1 MKFAEKNMR
10 SGQKPLLIYID
21 EDLKAKWKSICKSRR
36 ITFKSLIVD
45 SVEDRM
51 MDNERRSVIEFIEA
65 QDNIYKKIENNIN
78 QFAKIANTSKWISEM
93 EMKIFN
99 QHLSEIRKRQQ
110 EQTDMF
116 KIIFEL
122 LAK

>member
-1 MKFAEKNMR
+1 MR
-10 SGQKPLLIYID
+10 EGQKPLLIYID
-21 EDLKAKWKSICKSRR
+21 EEQKAKWKSICKSRG

-45 SVEDRM
+45 SVEGRI
-51 MDNERRSVIEFIEA
+51 MDNERRRVIEFIEV
-65 QDNIYKKIENNIN
+65 QDNIFKKIENNIN

-99 QHLSEIRKRQQ
+99 QNLSELRKMKQ

-116 KIIFEL
+116 KIIFEML
-122 LAK
+122 GK

>member
-1 MKFAEKNMR
+1 MR

>member
-1 MKFAEKNMR
+1 MR
-10 SGQKPLLIYID
+10 NGKKPLLIYID
-21 EDLKAKWKSICKSRR
+21 EDMKAKWKSICKSRG

-51 MDNERRSVIEFIEA
+51 MDNERKRVIAFIEA
-65 QDNIYKKIENNIN
+65 QDNIFKKIENNIN
-78 QFAKIANTSKWISEM
+78 QYARIANTSKWISEL

-99 QHLSEIRKRQQ
+99 QNLYEIRRMKQ
-110 EQTDMF
+110 EQNDMF
-116 KIIFEL
+116 KIVFEL